1 MSFTRKVI
9 IGVIIS
15 LFIGFGLFYVLNS
28 SKKTTIEKVK
38 DSIIALDSLHHSM
51 DEPSPGEWLSA
62 VKESGQTF
70 EQYVN
75 NKPNKKTKNRNKLYI
90 RPIGNFSIAEKAV
103 IQLSS
108 KYLEKFYN
116 TPVEILDSISTI
128 MIPKES
134 KRIHQNNNQA
144 SAKYI
149 LDSILSPNIPSDA
162 AAYIAFTKIDLY
174 NNPKKNFVFG
184 LASLKNRVG
193 AYSLARFGDLEN
205 SPAEDQKYLLRTLKV
220 ASHELGHIFSIKHC
234 TAYRC
239 IMNGSNSMTE
249 SDSKPV
255 YLCPI
260 DVMKISWNMDIPR
273 IERFEQ
279 LETFWEENGFTQTA
293 AFYRKSAALID
304 SFENK

>member
-1 MSFTRKVI
+1 MSFTPKVI

-28 SKKTTIEKVK
+28 SEKTTIEKVK
-38 DSIIALDSLHHSM
+38 DSIIALDSLHHPM
-51 DEPSPGEWLSA
+51 DEPYPGEWLSA

-184 LASLKNRVG
+184 LGSLKNRVG

-220 ASHELGHIFSIKHC
+220 ASHELGHVFSIKHC

>member
-28 SKKTTIEKVK
+28 SEKTTIEKVK
-38 DSIIALDSLHHSM
+38 DSIIALDSLHHPM

-62 VKESGQTF
+62 VKETGQTF

-184 LASLKNRVG
+184 LGSLKNRVG
-193 AYSLARFGDLEN
+193 VYSLARFGDLEN
-205 SPAEDQKYLLRTLKV
+205 SHAEDQKYLLRTLKV

>member
-1 MSFTRKVI
+1 MSFTPKVI

-28 SKKTTIEKVK
+28 SEKTTIEKVK
-38 DSIIALDSLHHSM
+38 DSLHHPM
-51 DEPSPGEWLSA
+51 DEPYPGEWLSA

-184 LASLKNRVG
+184 LGSLKNRVG

-273 IERFEQ
+273 IKDLNNWRLFGKKTDLLKLLHFTVKVQ
-279 LETFWEENGFTQTA
+279 LLLTPLRTNN
-293 AFYRKSAALID
+293 YLRRY
-304 SFENK
+304 